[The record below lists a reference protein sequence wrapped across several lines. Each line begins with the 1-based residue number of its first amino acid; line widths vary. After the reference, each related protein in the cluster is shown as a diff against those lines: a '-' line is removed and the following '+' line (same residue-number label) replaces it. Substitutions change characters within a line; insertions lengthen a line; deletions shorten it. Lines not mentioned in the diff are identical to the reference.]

1 MRPNLLTKPKQSHE
15 CRKQTYG
22 IDMRQKES
30 QSGKGMIGEAVTH
43 NTNSKKYQLMTE
55 RIQKL
60 KEKIKNGFLRMNE

>member
-1 MRPNLLTKPKQSHE
+1 
-15 CRKQTYG
+15 
-22 IDMRQKES
+22 
-30 QSGKGMIGEAVTH
+30 MIGEAVTH